1 MESPSTCSCSEPKA
15 SRMARASSTPH
26 NDWEAFVR
34 AQGYIIK
41 CVLWVLGRQS
51 GDQGRNLIPNVAE
64 VALQDRNINHKQNH
78 MKHHETRCTLA
89 QGIYPIWNPVLIW
102 SKKLKMNMLS
112 GMNVKRKT
120 TSSMTSSWCLMCV
133 CVCVCHIVWTACS
146 RQHCNT
152 CPVTKPDLNSM
163 CLTSRSKAPCWISPN
178 TCCLTFSCHIS
189 LLFPSLGFKY
199 ALQKFNGVFCYE
211 LQSMFSLRVFMWFLF
226 LEDARPHFFKP
237 IFCPE
242 SYSERHNT

>member
-15 SRMARASSTPH
+15 SRMARASSTPN

-34 AQGYIIK
+34 APEGYIIK

-133 CVCVCHIVWTACS
+133 CVCVSYC
-146 RQHCNT
+146 
-152 CPVTKPDLNSM
+152 LNSM
-163 CLTSRSKAPCWISPN
+163 FTATLQYVPCYKTWSELNVLDQQIKGTMLDISKYLLSHFQFATSLCCFPVLASNMLCRSSTEFFLMNFNLCFRWES
-178 TCCLTFSCHIS
+178 SCGS
-189 LLFPSLGFKY
+189 CS
-199 ALQKFNGVFCYE
+199 
-211 LQSMFSLRVFMWFLF
+211 
-226 LEDARPHFFKP
+226 
-237 IFCPE
+237 
-242 SYSERHNT
+242 